1 MVITKLRNSLKRE
14 LPGIK
19 SWKRMA
25 VKSETGESIESESLE
40 KYERILSKVKLDS
53 MKKAAVLLALF
64 KKNDE
69 WYFPLIKRPMHL
81 SLIHI

>member
-1 MVITKLRNSLKRE
+1 MITKLKNNLEKD

-25 VKSETGESIESESLE
+25 VKSEEGESIESESLE
-40 KYERILSKVKLDS
+40 KYERILSKEKLIS

-64 KKNDE
+64 KRGKE
-69 WYFPLIKRPMHL
+69 WYSP
-81 SLIHI
+81 